1 MRITKN
7 KFLMKCNLIIIINY
21 FLYFDS
27 LATSS
32 KSFIKANSHS
42 DVGRQSIQ
50 HKKID
55 RLDSL
60 RGSVSESFANETFGP
75 LSNVRYLLDK

>member
-1 MRITKN
+1 
-7 KFLMKCNLIIIINY
+7 MKCNLIIIINILPHNLIIL
-21 FLYFDS
+21 LYIFDS
-27 LATSS
+27 LVTSS
-32 KSFIKANSHS
+32 KSFIKANSRS

-75 LSNVRYLLDK
+75 LSNVRYS